1 MDGSLPSSDAFAHEL
16 ATHEVVDVATAEVS
30 KKLRGGVWERS
41 ELARGIYGAVFAV
54 GRWLSEH
61 GVTPNSL
68 TYAALSLALA
78 SGMAAAAGFYLV
90 AAGCLLVSG
99 AFDLLDGIVARAGHQ
114 STRFGALLDSTV
126 DRLADALPLL
136 GLVVGT
142 SPSALGSVVLVVAM
156 MTGFAVSYVR
166 ARAEGLGISL
176 PPLFMRRAERVV
188 LILLALVV
196 GSITVPGFPS
206 EVAML
211 SIIAMMALLSLVAA
225 VWALRAAYVA
235 LELDDVAHVSVSVTA
250 PAAPTPSR
258 P

>member
-1 MDGSLPSSDAFAHEL
+1 MDGSIPSAEAFAPEL
-16 ATHEVVDVATAEVS
+16 APQTDEVS

-41 ELARGIYGAVFAV
+41 GLARGAYGAVLGL
-54 GRWLSEH
+54 GRWLSTH

-68 TYAALSLALA
+68 TYAALSFALA
-78 SGMAAAAGFYLV
+78 SGVAAALGHYLV
-90 AAGCLLVSG
+90 AALCLLVSG
-99 AFDLLDGIVARAGHQ
+99 AFDLLDGIVARAAHM

-126 DRLADALPLL
+126 DRLADGLPLL
-136 GLVVGT
+136 GLVVAC
-142 SPSALGSVVLVVAM
+142 SQAALSSAVLVVAM

-188 LILLALVV
+188 LLLLALVV
-196 GSITVPGFPS
+196 GSINVPGFPA

-211 SIIAMMALLSLVAA
+211 SIIAVMALLSLVAA
-225 VWALRAAYVA
+225 VWALRAAYVV
-235 LELDDVAHVSVSVTA
+235 LERDELTLSA
-250 PAAPTPSR
+250 PTAPTPSR

>member
-16 ATHEVVDVATAEVS
+16 ATHQVEAASVEVS

-41 ELARGIYGAVFAV
+41 ELARGVYAGVFAV
-54 GRWLSEH
+54 GRWLSTH

-78 SGMAAAAGFYLV
+78 SGMAAAAGWYLS
-90 AAGCLLVSG
+90 AAGCLLASG

-126 DRLADALPLL
+126 DRLADSLPLL

-142 SPSALGSVVLVVAM
+142 SQTALGSVVLVLAIV
-156 MTGFAVSYVR
+156 TGFAVSYVR

-188 LILLALVV
+188 MLLLALVT
-196 GSITVPGFPS
+196 GSITLPGFPS

-211 SIIAMMALLSLVAA
+211 SIIAVMALLSLVAA
-225 VWALRAAYVA
+225 VWALRSAYVA
-235 LELDDVAHVSVSVTA
+235 LALDDLARVSA
-250 PAAPTPSR
+250 PVAPTPSR

>member
-16 ATHEVVDVATAEVS
+16 VTQTDEVS

-41 ELARGIYGAVFAV
+41 DVARGIYGAVLAV
-54 GRWLSEH
+54 GRWLADH
-61 GVTPNSL
+61 GVTPNAL
-68 TYAALSLALA
+68 TYAALSMALA
-78 SGMAAAAGFYLV
+78 SGVAAALGCYLI
-90 AAGCLLVSG
+90 AAACLLVSG
-99 AFDLLDGIVARAGHQ
+99 AFDLLDGIVARAAHL
-114 STRFGALLDSTV
+114 SSRFGALLDSTV

-136 GLVVGT
+136 GLVIACSQT
-142 SPSALGSVVLVVAM
+142 SLAAAVLVVAM

-166 ARAEGLGISL
+166 ARAEGLGIRL

-188 LILLALVV
+188 LLLLALVV
-196 GSITVPGFPS
+196 GSITATGFPS

-211 SIIAMMALLSLVAA
+211 SIIGVMALLSLVAA

-235 LELDDVAHVSVSVTA
+235 LALDELSVNA
-250 PAAPTPSR
+250 PVAPTPSR

>member
-16 ATHEVVDVATAEVS
+16 ATHELASRTDEVS

-41 ELARGIYGAVFAV
+41 DLARGTYAAVFSL
-54 GRWLSEH
+54 GRWLSER

-68 TYAALSLALA
+68 TYAALSLALC
-78 SGMAAAAGFYLV
+78 SGVAAAVGAYLV
-90 AAGCLLVSG
+90 AALCLLVSG

-136 GLVVGT
+136 GLVIGT
-142 SPSALGSVVLVVAM
+142 SQSALGSAVLVAAM

-166 ARAEGLGISL
+166 ARAEGLGIKL

-188 LILLALVV
+188 LLLLALVT
-196 GSITVPGFPS
+196 GSITAAGFPS

-211 SIIAMMALLSLVAA
+211 SIIAVMAVLSLVAA
-225 VWALRAAYVA
+225 VWALRSAYVA
-235 LELDDVAHVSVSVTA
+235 LELDDLAQVSVSVSA

>member
-16 ATHEVVDVATAEVS
+16 VTHTDEVS

-41 ELARGIYGAVFAV
+41 EVARTTYGAVLGV
-54 GRWLSEH
+54 GRWLAEH
-61 GVTPNSL
+61 GITPNAL
-68 TYAALSLALA
+68 TYAALALA
-78 SGMAAAAGFYLV
+78 VASGVAAALGLYLV
-90 AAGCLLVSG
+90 AAGCLLASG
-99 AFDLLDGIVARAGHQ
+99 AFDLLDGIVARAAHLN
-114 STRFGALLDSTV
+114 TRFGALLDSTV

-136 GLVVGT
+136 GLVVAGFQT
-142 SPSALGSVVLVVAM
+142 PLASAVLVLAM

-176 PPLFMRRAERVV
+176 PPLFMRRAERLV
-188 LILLALVV
+188 LLLLALVLGAV
-196 GSITVPGFPS
+196 EVPGFPS

-211 SIIAMMALLSLVAA
+211 SVIGVMAVLSLVAA
-225 VWALRAAYVA
+225 VWALRAAYVV
-235 LELDDVAHVSVSVTA
+235 LSVDDEAPVNA

>member
-1 MDGSLPSSDAFAHEL
+1 MDGSLPSSDAFVREL
-16 ATHEVVDVATAEVS
+16 ATQTDEVS
-30 KKLRGGVWERS
+30 RKLRGGVWERS
-41 ELARGIYGAVFAV
+41 ELARGIYTAVLGF
-54 GRWLSEH
+54 GRWLSDH

-68 TYAALSLALA
+68 TYAALSMAFA
-78 SGMAAAAGFYLV
+78 SGVAAALSCYLV
-90 AAGCLLVSG
+90 AALCLLVSG
-99 AFDLLDGIVARAGHQ
+99 AFDLLDGIVARAAHR

-136 GLVVGT
+136 GLVVARSQT
-142 SPSALGSVVLVVAM
+142 ALSSAVLVVAM

-188 LILLALVV
+188 LLLLALVV
-196 GSITVPGFPS
+196 GSITTPGFPS

-211 SIIAMMALLSLVAA
+211 SIIGVMALLSLAAA
-225 VWALRAAYVA
+225 VWALRAAYVVLA
-235 LELDDVAHVSVSVTA
+235 LDEVRVSA
-250 PAAPTPSR
+250 PVAPTPSR

>member
-1 MDGSLPSSDAFAHEL
+1 MDGSIPTTEAFTHEL
-16 ATHEVVDVATAEVS
+16 VPPTTESVAPVDEVS

-41 ELARGIYGAVFAV
+41 ELARGTYAAVLGL
-54 GRWLSEH
+54 GRWLSSH

-68 TYAALSLALA
+68 TYAALSFALA
-78 SGMAAAAGFYLV
+78 SGVAAAVGHYLL
-90 AAGCLLVSG
+90 AALCLLISG
-99 AFDLLDGIVARAGHQ
+99 AFDLLDGIVARAAHM
-114 STRFGALLDSTV
+114 SSRFGALLDSTV

-136 GLVVGT
+136 GLVVACSQT
-142 SPSALGSVVLVVAM
+142 ALSSGILVVAM

-188 LILLALVV
+188 LLLLALVT
-196 GSITVPGFPS
+196 GSISIVGFPA

-211 SIIAMMALLSLVAA
+211 SIIAVMAALSLVAA
-225 VWALRAAYVA
+225 VWALRAAYVVLA
-235 LELDDVAHVSVSVTA
+235 RDELTLNAQ
-250 PAAPTPSR
+250 AAPTPSR

>member
-1 MDGSLPSSDAFAHEL
+1 MDGSLPSSNAFAHEL
-16 ATHEVVDVATAEVS
+16 ASPPLDEVE

-41 ELARGIYGAVFAV
+41 DIARGIYGAVIGL
-54 GRWLSEH
+54 GRWLSER
-61 GVTPNSL
+61 GITPNAL
-68 TYAALSLALA
+68 TYTALSFALA
-78 SGMAAAAGFYLV
+78 SGVAAALGHFLV
-90 AAGCLLVSG
+90 AAVLLLVSG
-99 AFDLLDGIVARAGHQ
+99 AFDLLDGIVARAAHL
-114 STRFGALLDSTV
+114 SSRFGALLDSTV

-136 GLVVGT
+136 GLVVACSR
-142 SPSALGSVVLVVAM
+142 SPLASVVLVSAM

-176 PPLFMRRAERVV
+176 PPLFMRRAERLV
-188 LILLALVV
+188 LLLLALVL
-196 GSITVPGFPS
+196 GSVTAPRFPS

-211 SIIAMMALLSLVAA
+211 SVIGAMALLSLVAA

-235 LELDDVAHVSVSVTA
+235 LSFDEVARVSA

>member
-16 ATHEVVDVATAEVS
+16 VTQTDEVS
-30 KKLRGGVWERS
+30 RKLRGGVWERS
-41 ELARGIYGAVFAV
+41 ELARSVYSAVLGI
-54 GRWLSEH
+54 GRWLSDR

-78 SGMAAAAGFYLV
+78 SGVAAALGLYLL
-90 AAGCLLVSG
+90 AAACLLVSG
-99 AFDLLDGIVARAGHQ
+99 AFDLLDGIVARAAHR
-114 STRFGALLDSTV
+114 SSRFGALLDSTV

-136 GLVVGT
+136 GLVVAC
-142 SPSALGSVVLVVAM
+142 SESALARVVLVFAII
-156 MTGFAVSYVR
+156 TGFAVSYVR
-166 ARAEGLGISL
+166 ARAEGLGVSL

-188 LILLALVV
+188 LLLAALVV
-196 GSITVPGFPS
+196 GAVTAPAFPS

-211 SIIAMMALLSLVAA
+211 SIIGLMALMSLVAA
-225 VWALRAAYVA
+225 IWALRAAYVA
-235 LELDDVAHVSVSVTA
+235 LELDPLQVSA

>member
-1 MDGSLPSSDAFAHEL
+1 MDGSLPSTDAFVREL
-16 ATHEVVDVATAEVS
+16 APADEVS

-41 ELARGIYGAVFAV
+41 ELARGTYASVLGL
-54 GRWLSEH
+54 GRWLAYH
-61 GVTPNSL
+61 GVTPNAL
-68 TYAALSLALA
+68 TYSALFMALA
-78 SGMAAAAGFYLV
+78 SGVAAALGWFL
-90 AAGCLLVSG
+90 AAAVCLLISG
-99 AFDLLDGIVARAGHQ
+99 AFDLLDGIVARAAQ
-114 STRFGALLDSTV
+114 LSTRFGALLDSTV

-136 GLVVGT
+136 GMVVACSRT
-142 SPSALGSVVLVVAM
+142 ALASAVLVLAM

-166 ARAEGLGISL
+166 ARAEGLGIQL

-188 LILLALVV
+188 LLLVALLV
-196 GSITVPGFPS
+196 GSITAPGFPS

-211 SIIAMMALLSLVAA
+211 SIIGVMALLSLAAA

-235 LELDDVAHVSVSVTA
+235 LALDEVTRLSV

>member
-1 MDGSLPSSDAFAHEL
+1 MDGSIPSSDAFAHEL
-16 ATHEVVDVATAEVS
+16 ATPTHTDEVS

-41 ELARGIYGAVFAV
+41 EFARGIYTAVLGL
-54 GRWLSEH
+54 GRWLAAH

-78 SGMAAAAGFYLV
+78 SGVAAALGHYL
-90 AAGCLLVSG
+90 AAALCLLVSG
-99 AFDLLDGIVARAGHQ
+99 AFDLLDGIVARAAQ
-114 STRFGALLDSTV
+114 LSSRFGALLDSTV

-136 GLVVGT
+136 GLVVAGT
-142 SPSALGSVVLVVAM
+142 QTSLSTAVLVIAI
-156 MTGFAVSYVR
+156 MTGFSVSYVR
-166 ARAEGLGISL
+166 ARAEGLGLAL

-188 LILLALVV
+188 LLLLALVV

-211 SIIAMMALLSLVAA
+211 SIIGVMAVPSMVAA
-225 VWALRAAYVA
+225 IWALRAAYVA
-235 LELDDVAHVSVSVTA
+235 QLLDDVSRIEVRRVSV

>member
-1 MDGSLPSSDAFAHEL
+1 MDGSFPSSDGFAHGL
-16 ATHEVVDVATAEVS
+16 VTPPDEVS

-41 ELARGIYGAVFAV
+41 ELARGTYAAVLGL
-54 GRWLSEH
+54 GRWLANH
-61 GVTPNSL
+61 GITPNAL
-68 TYAALSLALA
+68 TYAALALA
-78 SGMAAAAGFYLV
+78 VASGLAAALELYLV
-90 AAGCLLVSG
+90 SAACLLLSG
-99 AFDLLDGIVARAGHQ
+99 AFDLLDGIVARAAHL

-136 GLVVGT
+136 GLVVACSQT
-142 SPSALGSVVLVVAM
+142 PLASAVLVMAM

-188 LILLALVV
+188 LLLLALLV
-196 GSITVPGFPS
+196 GSVNAPGFPS
-206 EVAML
+206 QVAML
-211 SIIAMMALLSLVAA
+211 SIIGVMALLSLVAA
-225 VWALRAAYVA
+225 IWALRAAYLV
-235 LELDDVAHVSVSVTA
+235 LSVDEIAHVSV